1 MAEHNELG
9 KKGEQMAAD
18 YLSKKGY
25 KILERNYRFRQLEL
39 DILAMDK
46 DELVVVEVKTRQTDY
61 LAGPEVT
68 VTKKKQR
75 DLVKAANAYILEK
88 DMDVE
93 TRFDIISI
101 ILNQYE
107 SSIDHIEDAFYPTA

>member
-1 MAEHNELG
+1 
-9 KKGEQMAAD
+9 MAAD